1 VADRET
7 SCACKRN
14 DPYDC
19 WRLRYPRRSEDD
31 DEHTSVRMEGGPCE
45 CPCHDEFAC
54 EDEGGLVLMVAYSF
68 KKQFGPPILAGTK
81 AQTIR
86 AERAGR
92 SRHARPG
99 ELVQLYT
106 GMRTRQCTK
115 LGESKCIAVWPIE
128 LHLGV
133 GIVFAND
140 GWIRTGE
147 DLDAFARQDGFRG
160 WPEMVAFWKVEHPD
174 AVVFEGILIRWQPL
188 ARTAALEIAGA
199 A

>member
-1 VADRET
+1 MA
-7 SCACKRN
+7 
-14 DPYDC
+14 
-19 WRLRYPRRSEDD
+19 
-31 DEHTSVRMEGGPCE
+31 
-45 CPCHDEFAC
+45 
-54 EDEGGLVLMVAYSF
+54 AYSF
-68 KKQFGPPILAGTK
+68 KKQFSPLILAGTK

-115 LGESKCIAVWPIE
+115 LGEAQCIAVWPIE
-128 LHLGV
+128 LHLAV

-140 GWIRTGE
+140 GWIRTDE
-147 DLDAFARQDGFRG
+147 DLDAFARQDGFRD
-160 WPEMVAFWKVEHPD
+160 WSEMVAFWKVEHPD
-174 AVVFEGILIRWQPL
+174 ALVFAGVLIRWQPL
-188 ARTAALEIAGA
+188 APADALDIAGA